1 LGNSS
6 LDKVPI
12 LAYTGTKIGKRRAEM
27 VRKYTN
33 MVLEMVDEGILDK
46 DVVIMACLKY
56 MSEAEVRD
64 MAEANGFVPEDEEEE
79 IRSDYEANRTYER
92 VRVVAGQ

>member
-1 LGNSS
+1 
-6 LDKVPI
+6 
-12 LAYTGTKIGKRRAEM
+12 M

-64 MAEANGFVPEDEEEE
+64 MAEANGFVPEDEDEE

-92 VRVVAGQ
+92 VVAGQ

>member
-1 LGNSS
+1 
-6 LDKVPI
+6 
-12 LAYTGTKIGKRRAEM
+12 M
-27 VRKYTN
+27 VREYTN
-33 MVLEMVDEGILDK
+33 LVLEMVEQGILDK

-64 MAEANGFVPEDEEEE
+64 MAEANGFLPEDEEEE

>member
-1 LGNSS
+1 
-6 LDKVPI
+6 
-12 LAYTGTKIGKRRAEM
+12 M

-64 MAEANGFVPEDEEEE
+64 MAEANGFLPEDEEEE

-92 VRVVAGQ
+92 VVAGQ

>member
-1 LGNSS
+1 
-6 LDKVPI
+6 
-12 LAYTGTKIGKRRAEM
+12 M

-33 MVLEMVDEGILDK
+33 MVLEMVEEGILDK

-92 VRVVAGQ
+92 VAFVTVTGFLGDQ

>member
-1 LGNSS
+1 
-6 LDKVPI
+6 
-12 LAYTGTKIGKRRAEM
+12 M

-33 MVLEMVDEGILDK
+33 MVLEMVEEGILDK
-46 DVVIMACLKY
+46 DEVIMACLKY

-64 MAEANGFVPEDEEEE
+64 MAEANGFGTIPEEEEEE

-92 VRVVAGQ
+92 VVAGQ

>member
-1 LGNSS
+1 
-6 LDKVPI
+6 
-12 LAYTGTKIGKRRAEM
+12 M

-33 MVLEMVDEGILDK
+33 LVLEMVDEGILDK

-64 MAEANGFVPEDEEEE
+64 MAEANGFLPEDEEEE

-92 VRVVAGQ
+92 VALVTVATRDGRRLSG

>member
-1 LGNSS
+1 
-6 LDKVPI
+6 
-12 LAYTGTKIGKRRAEM
+12 M

-33 MVLEMVDEGILDK
+33 MVLEMVEEGILDK

>member
-1 LGNSS
+1 
-6 LDKVPI
+6 
-12 LAYTGTKIGKRRAEM
+12 
-27 VRKYTN
+27 
-33 MVLEMVDEGILDK
+33 
-46 DVVIMACLKY
+46 

>member
-1 LGNSS
+1 
-6 LDKVPI
+6 
-12 LAYTGTKIGKRRAEM
+12 M

-56 MSEAEVRD
+56 MSETEVRD
-64 MAEANGFVPEDEEEE
+64 MAEANGFLPEDEEEE

-92 VRVVAGQ
+92 VMAGQ

>member
-1 LGNSS
+1 
-6 LDKVPI
+6 
-12 LAYTGTKIGKRRAEM
+12 M

-33 MVLEMVDEGILDK
+33 LVLEMVDEGILDK

-92 VRVVAGQ
+92 VALVTVAGFLGDQ

>member
-1 LGNSS
+1 MS
-6 LDKVPI
+6 
-12 LAYTGTKIGKRRAEM
+12 RE
-27 VRKYTN
+27 YTN
-33 MVLEMVDEGILDK
+33 LVLEMVEEGILDK

>member
-1 LGNSS
+1 
-6 LDKVPI
+6 
-12 LAYTGTKIGKRRAEM
+12 M
-27 VRKYTN
+27 VRMYTN

>member
-1 LGNSS
+1 
-6 LDKVPI
+6 
-12 LAYTGTKIGKRRAEM
+12 M

-33 MVLEMVDEGILDK
+33 MVLEMVEEGILDK

-64 MAEANGFVPEDEEEE
+64 MAEANGLLPEDEEEE

-92 VRVVAGQ
+92 VVAGQ

>member
-1 LGNSS
+1 
-6 LDKVPI
+6 
-12 LAYTGTKIGKRRAEM
+12 M

-33 MVLEMVDEGILDK
+33 LVLEMVDEGILDK

-64 MAEANGFVPEDEEEE
+64 MAEANGFLPEDEEEE

-92 VRVVAGQ
+92 WQASDRK

>member
-1 LGNSS
+1 
-6 LDKVPI
+6 
-12 LAYTGTKIGKRRAEM
+12 M

>member
-1 LGNSS
+1 
-6 LDKVPI
+6 
-12 LAYTGTKIGKRRAEM
+12 M

-64 MAEANGFVPEDEEEE
+64 MAEANGFLPEDEEEE

>member
-1 LGNSS
+1 
-6 LDKVPI
+6 
-12 LAYTGTKIGKRRAEM
+12 M

-33 MVLEMVDEGILDK
+33 LVLEMVEEGILDK

>member
-1 LGNSS
+1 
-6 LDKVPI
+6 
-12 LAYTGTKIGKRRAEM
+12 M

-33 MVLEMVDEGILDK
+33 MVLEMVEEGILDK

-64 MAEANGFVPEDEEEE
+64 MAEANGFGTIPEEEEEE

-92 VRVVAGQ
+92 VVAGQ

>member
-1 LGNSS
+1 
-6 LDKVPI
+6 
-12 LAYTGTKIGKRRAEM
+12 M

-33 MVLEMVDEGILDK
+33 LVLEMVDEGILDK

-64 MAEANGFVPEDEEEE
+64 MAEANGFIPEDEEEE

-92 VRVVAGQ
+92 VMAGQ

>member
-1 LGNSS
+1 
-6 LDKVPI
+6 
-12 LAYTGTKIGKRRAEM
+12 M

-33 MVLEMVDEGILDK
+33 LVLEMVEEGILDK
-46 DVVIMACLKY
+46 DEVIMACLKY

-79 IRSDYEANRTYER
+79 EEIRSDYEANRTYER

>member
-1 LGNSS
+1 
-6 LDKVPI
+6 
-12 LAYTGTKIGKRRAEM
+12 M

-64 MAEANGFVPEDEEEE
+64 MAEANGFLPEDEEEE

-92 VRVVAGQ
+92 VMAGQ

>member
-1 LGNSS
+1 
-6 LDKVPI
+6 
-12 LAYTGTKIGKRRAEM
+12 M
-27 VRKYTN
+27 VREYTN
-33 MVLEMVDEGILDK
+33 LVLEMVEEGILDK

-64 MAEANGFVPEDEEEE
+64 MAEANGFLPEDEEEE

>member
-1 LGNSS
+1 
-6 LDKVPI
+6 
-12 LAYTGTKIGKRRAEM
+12 M
-27 VRKYTN
+27 VRKYNN
-33 MVLEMVDEGILDK
+33 MVLEMVEEGILDK